1 MDKFDSKRIGSVVAG
16 LSTAGL
22 ALALAGCVFGNN
34 DSPAVK
40 QYSQVTQAAWG
51 EAELQQDDMVGG
63 AIPVWGSGMVVLN
76 LEPQSSTVTS
86 EDSAGSGSDTF
97 DFLVRT
103 EQQASFELDSSDLQ
117 HIASLVIFNDA
128 GNEWVRLNRAQPKA
142 SVTLV
147 PGQYRVVVQAAETLT
162 APVPVFFQLGSGTQV
177 VAKAAAASVLAS
189 VNKYMNA
196 SLVAS
201 EDVIKTGQCRYCDLS
216 SVNLK
221 NANLEGSDLTGAN
234 LTKAN
239 LTFANLKNAW
249 LTSANLTDADARGAN
264 LTGTDMR
271 SAILTRL
278 ITDQTTYNALAT
290 SIQHFKDAYGN
301 TLPQTRGLNGPDLTK
316 ASTNDCSSNGAK
328 ADCPN
333 NTGHSSAI
341 QLCTIQ
347 SWGASDIKAL
357 SGMSLFVQKPEI
369 FPGAMLQ
376 GQQLGGNNYKLVTI
390 PRSGGR
396 FQVDGLS
403 LAGQAYQD
411 KSGDFDK
418 ATVDELV
425 KTIIGPDSNIQSTL
439 ADISSSTADAY
450 SEGKTAFDL
459 GLSVGA
465 YGVEVSSLLNS
476 SKSTGKNTVVVK
488 YTQVFYTV
496 NYTPPQASE
505 VYNTYRATRFFRDG
519 DYFKDLDMQIG
530 ANNAPLYVSQVKY
543 GRQVL
548 FALTSTKST
557 DEIKGA
563 FKASFKGGKITAS
576 TDVSNEYKNVLNNS
590 EISYIVLGG
599 DAGSAVQPLNSVEGQ
614 DMYGKLMNFLS
625 QQESARYSSKN
636 PGAPLA
642 YTLKY
647 VDSDEIATM
656 AMSVVYD
663 KKDCTTLA
671 AQEYAMQLQLRNIR
685 TDIYLFV
692 VADGVD
698 YTNDANLT
706 PANRILMQTGGNIDV
721 PLNSK
726 LGIGNSTIV
735 AHMGNWWGG
744 DSSIDMV
751 LTADGQSVY
760 KRRYDYKY
768 WDHWWEGGNWGWQF
782 RLAFKVDKNT
792 GRVEQVYSN
801 NGMVVPF

>member
-1 MDKFDSKRIGSVVAG
+1 MDKFDSKRIRGIVAK

-22 ALALAGCVFGNN
+22 ALALAGCVSGNDN
-34 DSPAVK
+34 APAVM

-76 LEPQSSTVTS
+76 LEPQDSTVAS

-97 DFLVRT
+97 DFLVKT

-128 GNEWVRLNRAQPKA
+128 GDEWVRLNRDQPKA

-147 PGQYRVVVQAAETLT
+147 PGQYRVIVQAAETLT
-162 APVPVFFQLGSGTQV
+162 APVPIFFQLGSGTHV
-177 VAKAAAASVLAS
+177 VAKTAAASVLVPANTHMS
-189 VNKYMNA
+189 A
-196 SLVAS
+196 SLIAS
-201 EDVIKTGQCRYCDLS
+201 EDLIKTGQCRYCDLTG
-216 SVNLK
+216 VNLK
-221 NANLEGSDLTGAN
+221 NANLEGADFTGAN

-239 LTFANLKNAW
+239 LTNANLKNAW

-264 LTGTDMR
+264 LTGTDFR
-271 SAILTRL
+271 SALLTRL
-278 ITDQTTYNALAT
+278 ITDQTSYNALAT
-290 SIQHFKDAYGN
+290 SIQHFKDAYSSK
-301 TLPQTRGLNGPDLTK
+301 LPQTRGLDGPDTNK
-316 ASTNDCSSNGAK
+316 APSNDCSSNGAR
-328 ADCPN
+328 ADCPD

-341 QLCTIQ
+341 QMCTIQ

-396 FQVDGLS
+396 FQVAGLT

-425 KTIIGPDSNIQSTL
+425 KTTIGPDSNIQSTL

-496 NYTPPQASE
+496 DYTPPQANE

-519 DYFKDLDMQIG
+519 DYFKDMDNQIG

-563 FKASFKGGKITAS
+563 FKASFKGGKISAGAN
-576 TDVSNEYKNVLNNS
+576 VSSEYKNVLNNS

-599 DAGSAVQPLNSVEGQ
+599 DAGSAVQPLSSVDGQ
-614 DMYGKLMNFLS
+614 DMYSKLMNFLS
-625 QQESARYSSKN
+625 QQETARYSSKN

-685 TDIYLFV
+685 TDINLYI

-706 PANRILMQTGGNIDV
+706 SANRILYQTGGDTDV
-721 PLNSK
+721 SLNSK
-726 LGIGNSTIV
+726 LGTANTTIV
-735 AHMGNWWGG
+735 AKLGNWWGG
-744 DSSIDMV
+744 KSSIDMV
-751 LTADGQSVY
+751 LKGDGKDVY
-760 KRRYDYKY
+760 KRRYDFNTCCF
-768 WDHWWEGGNWGWQF
+768 NWGWQF

-792 GRVEQVYSN
+792 GQVEQVYSD
-801 NGMVVPF
+801 NGRVVPF